1 TIMVN
6 MCCAPGCKQGYKSTP
21 KDPSVTFHTFPKKD
35 SILSDSR
42 ICSLHF
48 LHSDFVTASEDP
60 TRNIG
65 RTLQKRYGLIL
76 ACFLYFLL
84 IELLL
89 ISRRLKDGVI
99 PSKWPNLPTYLSSK
113 RQLPR
118 PTQAATTSKRSVLIN
133 ERQEALRKELSM
145 KESVK
150 TAQEL
155 YHKLTSETLPSGFT
169 LLQLPKVSLVK
180 MVSTEN
186 GMDISLSLEV
196 DEDLS
201 FQMYHRHSL
210 LEKSLVSHCMT
221 SIKKIRSIT
230 EALNIAAYLGSRDQ
244 LPDKEMFEDI
254 RARLERYINS
264 AELEEV
270 HYSKLSFIFE
280 QMNLLFKPRSG
291 RRYSPGLLSS
301 CLMWQNINSGLYEQ
315 LHSSNAM
322 SLPSPR
328 YLRSIACSVTV
339 EAGLSSSTIR
349 YLQSRIQDLCTR
361 EKNVTLIIDEV
372 YSAQRIE
379 FVRGKFLGNENNQA
393 TKTVLTFMIKSAGGK
408 YMDVVALVPV
418 VKLTAEL
425 LFNQYTRIMKT
436 LWEIDFTVVALSV
449 DNHTVNRRFY
459 TQFLCED
466 NLQTWIPHP
475 HDSSKRV
482 HLLIDSVHN
491 FKNIYN
497 CFQRKDY
504 LECPNIF
511 FPDSPPLRPNFA
523 HIREVHKI
531 ESTFKVRLAHKLSL
545 KVLNPTSIEKTNVK
559 LADATFHESTIGAL
573 KFYSKDK
580 PAFLETAEFA
590 EFVRNYWNVVNIK
603 TPQEW
608 QKSGLRG
615 LTDETFLATKH
626 TSLALAD
633 LIEYVLED
641 DNFVYV
647 LPSMFQ
653 SDPIE
658 KRFGWYRQLSG
669 GNYFISV
676 RQILEAEKKI
686 RVLSLV
692 KYSNME
698 FSRVKELLSEDQ
710 VFENMET
717 KWMPSDLESITT
729 EGECNALYFV
739 AGFIAY
745 SITKKY
751 RAHLVNVI
759 RLEAESDEEKVEL
772 GRFTK
777 IMSRGGL
784 STPSDMTFL
793 TCVHAYS
800 LLYFISTHD
809 DEKVCLLRSSN
820 PRATFTGTFVEKMFD
835 STEVVIKTML
845 NSQCE
850 KGHKWGGHLKKICQ
864 IIFNVSSKNLVA
876 QLNDEIHDQSR
887 KRAANKLNLKER
899 KIAKLLSKA

>member
-1 TIMVN
+1 MVN

-35 SILSDSR
+35 SILS
-42 ICSLHF
+42 
-48 LHSDFVTASEDP
+48 E
-60 TRNIG
+60 
-65 RTLQKRYGLIL
+65 
-76 ACFLYFLL
+76 
-84 IELLL
+84 
-89 ISRRLKDGVI
+89 
-99 PSKWPNLPTYLSSK
+99 
-113 RQLPR
+113 QLPR

-254 RARLERYINS
+254 RARLERYIHS
-264 AELEEV
+264 AELEEW
-270 HYSKLSFIFE
+270 KKIFSWTPFF
-280 QMNLLFKPRSG
+280 LFDIPEINCMLCYCGSRTIIIDNPIPPITNPR
-291 RRYSPGLLSS
+291 P
-301 CLMWQNINSGLYEQ
+301 
-315 LHSSNAM
+315 LHK
-322 SLPSPR
+322 R
-328 YLRSIACSVTV
+328 
-339 EAGLSSSTIR
+339 
-349 YLQSRIQDLCTR
+349 
-361 EKNVTLIIDEV
+361 KNVTLIIDEV

-379 FVRGKFLGNENNQA
+379 FA

-436 LWEIDFTVVALSV
+436 LWEIDFTVVSLSV

-504 LECPNIF
+504 LE
-511 FPDSPPLRPNFA
+511 
-523 HIREVHKI
+523 
-531 ESTFKVRLAHKLSL
+531 
-545 KVLNPTSIEKTNVK
+545 
-559 LADATFHESTIGAL
+559 
-573 KFYSKDK
+573 
-580 PAFLETAEFA
+580 
-590 EFVRNYWNVVNIK
+590 
-603 TPQEW
+603 
-608 QKSGLRG
+608 
-615 LTDETFLATKH
+615 
-626 TSLALAD
+626 
-633 LIEYVLED
+633 
-641 DNFVYV
+641 
-647 LPSMFQ
+647 
-653 SDPIE
+653 
-658 KRFGWYRQLSG
+658 
-669 GNYFISV
+669 
-676 RQILEAEKKI
+676 
-686 RVLSLV
+686 
-692 KYSNME
+692 
-698 FSRVKELLSEDQ
+698 
-710 VFENMET
+710 
-717 KWMPSDLESITT
+717 
-729 EGECNALYFV
+729 
-739 AGFIAY
+739 
-745 SITKKY
+745 
-751 RAHLVNVI
+751 
-759 RLEAESDEEKVEL
+759 
-772 GRFTK
+772 
-777 IMSRGGL
+777 
-784 STPSDMTFL
+784 
-793 TCVHAYS
+793 
-800 LLYFISTHD
+800 
-809 DEKVCLLRSSN
+809 
-820 PRATFTGTFVEKMFD
+820 
-835 STEVVIKTML
+835 
-845 NSQCE
+845 
-850 KGHKWGGHLKKICQ
+850 
-864 IIFNVSSKNLVA
+864 
-876 QLNDEIHDQSR
+876 LNDEIHDQSR